1 MNETE
6 KELWKSLDKT
16 VLGTDD
22 PKVIKE
28 TLKREFAEL
37 QRLESSFGGSLS
49 LFRNR
54 RGLRVEEISKEAKVS
69 PDQWRAWEADLEIP
83 SLDELNEL
91 AKKLHL
97 SDFTMRKIRKVWQ
110 QAPFRALQRLSE
122 FRPKLRAARGVAATN
137 SEVEWEALPEV
148 VQAKLAEWGR
158 KNSFSFPNELFDVL
172 ESLESEDSQQT
183 WAQEVWGDE

>member
-6 KELWKSLDKT
+6 KELWETVDKA

-22 PKVIKE
+22 PEVIKE

-37 QRLESSFGGSLS
+37 QRLETSFGGSLS
-49 LFRNR
+49 LLRTRKN
-54 RGLRVEEISKEAKVS
+54 LRVQDIAKEAKVT

-83 SLDELNEL
+83 SLDELDAL
-91 AKKLHL
+91 AKSLHL
-97 SDFTMRKIRKVWQ
+97 ADFTMRKLRKVWQ

-122 FRPKLRAARGVAATN
+122 FRPKLRAARGIAATS
-137 SEVEWEALPEV
+137 SEMEWEALPEI
-148 VQAKLAEWGR
+148 VQAKLTEWGR
-158 KNSFSFPNELFDVL
+158 KNSFSFPAELFDVL
-172 ESLESEDSQQT
+172 ESLESEESQET